1 MSTHICPGCREP
13 IPTGDGASKLIIG
26 GHGYRTEYHDADC
39 WLQAQVR
46 AELVRVLPSV
56 KSVETVAK
64 NLICDAECVLA
75 DEGKL
80 TG

>member
-1 MSTHICPGCREP
+1 MRTHICPGCREP
-13 IPTGDGASKLIIG
+13 IPTQSGRLVVHDSDPEGASG
-26 GHGYRTEYHDADC
+26 EFHSVAC
-39 WLQAQVR
+39 WLKAQN
-46 AELVRVLPSV
+46 ADEEEGV
-56 KSVETVAK
+56 KSVESLAK